1 MQLVDRWEK
10 IMEAQTSREFMKG
23 AVMGKDGIKLWAFYR
38 EPRRYKH
45 TGILPLK
52 WERDNIG
59 WQVEIFETH
68 DRNCHKMEYFEN
80 VK

>member
-23 AVMGKDGIKLWAFYR
+23 AVMGKDGIELWAFYR

-59 WQVEIFETH
+59 WQV
-68 DRNCHKMEYFEN
+68 RKWQLPN
-80 VK
+80 